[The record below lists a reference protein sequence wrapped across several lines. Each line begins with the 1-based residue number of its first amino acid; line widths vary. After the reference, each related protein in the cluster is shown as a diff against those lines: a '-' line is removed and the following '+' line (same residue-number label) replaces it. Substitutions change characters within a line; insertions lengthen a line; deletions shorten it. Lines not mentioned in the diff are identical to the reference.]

1 MVDGRLR
8 VCAGLVR
15 VGAKLADIG
24 TDHAYLPVWLAMN
37 GKISSAVAC
46 DVREK
51 PLASGAENIEKYGCG
66 AIVKTRL
73 SDGLDEVTPDDA
85 DDIVIAGMGAEL
97 IVDILSRADWVRS
110 PDKRLILQPMT
121 KAFVLRKW
129 LCDEGFEILREI
141 PCTHAGKYYTV
152 IHARFDGEKRDRET
166 YYYYCGE
173 LDEGDPLS
181 IKYMSTIMRRLKNE
195 RRGSAAENKDTAA
208 IDSVIGELDK
218 KFGGFDDDNG
228 E

>member
-1 MVDGRLR
+1 MIDGRLC
-8 VCAGLVR
+8 VCASLVR
-15 VGAKLADIG
+15 EGARLADIG

-37 GKISSAVAC
+37 GKIKSALAC

-51 PLASGAENIEKYGCG
+51 PLKSGAENIEKYGC
-66 AIVKTRL
+66 ADIVSTRL
-73 SDGLDEVTPDDA
+73 SDGLDKISPDEA

-97 IVDILSRADWVRS
+97 MTDILSRADWVRS
-110 PDKRLILQPMT
+110 PEKRLILQPMT
-121 KAFVLRKW
+121 KAFILRKW
-129 LCDEGFEILREI
+129 LCDGGFEILCEI

-152 IHARFDGEKRDRET
+152 IHTQYSGKKRDFKP

-173 LDEGDPLS
+173 LDELDPLS
-181 IKYMSTIMRRLKNE
+181 VKYMRSVMRRLLNE
-195 RRGSAAENKDTAA
+195 RKGLIAKNKDIDA
-208 IDSVIGELDK
+208 IDSIIYELSR